1 MAWVL
6 LVLVLGAAGVSGV
19 PPVAGGRSAC
29 GLPVMCNNSGLPF
42 RLDSRDQLQRLV
54 RSRVP
59 LQWRLAAEVASLI
72 RLGAERA
79 RQFLMC

>member
-1 MAWVL
+1 ML
-6 LVLVLGAAGVSGV
+6 SLVD
-19 PPVAGGRSAC
+19 GGLTSI
-29 GLPVMCNNSGLPF
+29 CNNSGLPF
-42 RLDSRDQLQRLV
+42 RLDSRDQLQMLV

-72 RLGAERA
+72 RLGTERA

>member
-1 MAWVL
+1 ME
-6 LVLVLGAAGVSGV
+6 
-19 PPVAGGRSAC
+19 
-29 GLPVMCNNSGLPF
+29 MCNNSGLPF
-42 RLDSRDQLQRLV
+42 RLDSRDQLQMLV